1 MNLFSFNNFQ
11 YRMYKNHLKLF
22 SKVVDNEFLT
32 SYNKVKKNT
41 MLPIER
47 LYDLY
52 KSVLYINFAQ
62 IPGAIF
68 EVGCYKGGALALASL
83 AEKTGK
89 RKIFGFDTFD
99 GHLEPNQ
106 DEFDIHGN
114 SSHEHFKK
122 LQSKNIKWAYAN
134 LDQVKRFIAKADP
147 LNSKRIKL
155 IKGDIKKIRET
166 APPQEI
172 RNCDT

>member
-1 MNLFSFNNFQ
+1 MNLFSFNNNFQ
-11 YRMYKNHLKLF
+11 YRMYKNHIKLF
-22 SKVVDNEFLT
+22 SKVMDREFLT
-32 SYNKVKKNT
+32 IYNKVKKNT

-52 KSVLYINFAQ
+52 KSVLYINSAQ
-62 IPGAIF
+62 IPGAIV
-68 EVGCYKGGALALASL
+68 EIGCYKGGALALASL

-114 SSHEHFKK
+114 NSHVHLKSFK
-122 LQSKNIKWAYAN
+122 
-134 LDQVKRFIAKADP
+134 AK
-147 LNSKRIKL
+147 I
-155 IKGDIKKIRET
+155 
-166 APPQEI
+166 
-172 RNCDT
+172 